1 MKRKVLMFC
10 IATLLVCSLCGCVA
24 LPGENPSYP
33 GESQN
38 HNISSVPGS
47 EPESKPG
54 SEPESE
60 PESKPESE
68 PESKP
73 EPEDT
78 NSEDPALTA
87 LQQKINYHSKGAG
100 VAFIGYVDSESSEVD
115 LRAYYASSET
125 GKVYPDLV
133 YAPLYMAEGQE
144 LYAIVPPCA
153 AGGITVYAS
162 AMNENGQYA
171 DDREH
176 PLHSGKPGEPLLL
189 RCNLSEIYSNVL
201 ISATDGGGAI
211 LYRPSVSLENGHL
224 ATEQSVY
231 DFSIYEE
238 TPDER
243 SVQIA
248 TEILSEAD
256 EVKLALENGMKI
268 MYTGDMQMIEG
279 RTCLLFALGTDS
291 EGQFVRERYY
301 GVCDNLIYV
310 YDAVSDTWAV
320 LGRM

>member
-1 MKRKVLMFC
+1 MKRRVMMFC
-10 IATLLVCSLCGCVA
+10 TAVLLVCFLCGCEITIRT
-24 LPGENPSYP
+24 G
-33 GESQN
+33 
-38 HNISSVPGS
+38 SSDPDSGSLTDSSAPDSSAPAGSGNGS
-47 EPESKPG
+47 EPGNRYSGLE
-54 SEPESE
+54 
-60 PESKPESE
+60 
-68 PESKP
+68 
-73 EPEDT
+73 
-78 NSEDPALTA
+78 A
-87 LQQKINYHSKGAG
+87 LQQKINYRSKGAG
-100 VAFIGYVDSESSEVD
+100 VAFIGYVDSESTEVD

-125 GKVYPDLV
+125 GKAYPDLV
-133 YAPLYMAEGQE
+133 HAPLYMAEGQE

-153 AGGITVYAS
+153 AGSITVYAS

-176 PLHSGKPGEPLLL
+176 PLHSGNLGEPLLL

-279 RTCLLFALGTDS
+279 RTCLLFALGTDR
-291 EGQFVRERYY
+291 EDQFVRERYY

-310 YDAVSDTWAV
+310 YDAVSDTWAA
-320 LGRM
+320 LGKH